1 MFLKLIGGA
10 MVILSC
16 SMIGFIIAA
25 SYKQRPD
32 TLRNLQAAL
41 SMMESEIN
49 YGQTPMP
56 EALSRVAKNCEGEVS
71 ELFRKTKTHITSH
84 SGFTPSE
91 GWEMALKDFSMNT
104 ALKQVDIEIL
114 SAFGKYLGSTDR
126 DDQIKKIELAIAGLK
141 QQETIALEEKI
152 KNEKLWKYLGVLSG
166 IMFFLLLY

>member
-1 MFLKLIGGA
+1 
-10 MVILSC
+10 
-16 SMIGFIIAA
+16 
-25 SYKQRPD
+25 
-32 TLRNLQAAL
+32 
-41 SMMESEIN
+41 
-49 YGQTPMP
+49 
-56 EALSRVAKNCEGEVS
+56 
-71 ELFRKTKTHITSH
+71 
-84 SGFTPSE
+84 
-91 GWEMALKDFSMNT
+91 MALKDFSMNT